1 MTPTKIIKHEVRRV
15 SDRSRAQGKEW
26 DRCCWWEFMQVIEA
40 GPGRPQVLVS
50 RQQLEKKVK
59 SLSRK
64 RNRAMNK
71 LKPQGHWAQGSEM
84 GSRGWMLGSH
94 R

>member
-1 MTPTKIIKHEVRRV
+1 MTPTKVIKHKVRRV
-15 SDRSRAQGKEW
+15 SDREHKGRNGTG
-26 DRCCWWEFMQVIEA
+26 RCCWWEFVQVTDS

-59 SLSRK
+59 SLLRK

-71 LKPQGHWAQGSEM
+71 LKP
-84 GSRGWMLGSH
+84 
-94 R
+94 